1 MSTEPRRREHGFHK
15 SARRAGSALILGAL
29 VTGLSA
35 AGSFALGSGTM
46 NVHSG
51 STLVATGSVSN
62 VTRGWSSLAGSNYH
76 SAIGFAHD
84 RSNDGRRVY
93 TELRG
98 DRFESYLLPRPGGK
112 YITQTRWVN
121 DGSARVYAESGSKT
135 EGLGIRGKASNME
148 RWRNPINVCVDISLA
163 PDNCTSKTL

>member
-1 MSTEPRRREHGFHK
+1 
-15 SARRAGSALILGAL
+15 
-29 VTGLSA
+29 LSA

-46 NVHSG
+46 NVYSG
-51 STLVATGSVSN
+51 SNLVATGSVSN
-62 VTRGWSSLAGSNYH
+62 VTRGWYPLAGSNYH
-76 SAIGFAHD
+76 GGVNYASD
-84 RSNDGRRVY
+84 RSTSDGRRVY

-121 DGSARVYAESGSKT
+121 DGSARVYAQNGSKT
-135 EGLGIRGKASNME
+135 EAVGFRGKASNMQ
-148 RWRNPINVCVDISLA
+148 RWRNPVFVCVDISLA